1 MFAVYRKYKK
11 IIHITIQAQNH
22 LMNNESSQKADKLK
36 FSPFCDFVIIP
47 LITNKGAYAS
57 HKIIGSFGEST
68 QIIIE
73 KYYHARKVYYIR
85 N

>member
-1 MFAVYRKYKK
+1 
-11 IIHITIQAQNH
+11 
-22 LMNNESSQKADKLK
+22 MNNESSQKADKLK

-57 HKIIGSFGEST
+57 HKIIGSFGESA

-73 KYYHARKVYYIR
+73 KYYHVRKVYYIR